1 MGSACVKSIL
11 TKCSRTLMDEDWAV
25 FPLLLQW
32 ENFCFKEWAVCIVCI
47 CPSYI
52 FIPIYIFILGAWK
65 KEPLFVGINS
75 LYSQLGTI
83 VYWRG
88 HTAYLGT
95 VWLIV
100 RFFTFLHLIKAEEKA
115 LGTFQIPSHKRGGIT
130 GSTLTGTSLCWSSSW
145 GLFWHFEAMT
155 HWGGVFLWFEPGG
168 GEITFCL
175 HCWHGLH
182 CWYCLHCWHGHLP
195 QIPKTT
201 KHKWN
206 KCVQKRWASE
216 PPLLILGPNYSPTA
230 RPLERWCPVH
240 KSKLNFMR
248 LKCNFFQLLR

>member
-65 KEPLFVGINS
+65 KEPFFVGINS

-115 LGTFQIPSHKRGGIT
+115 LGTLQIPSHKRGGIT

-168 GEITFCL
+168 RITFCL
-175 HCWHGLH
+175 HCWHGHLH
-182 CWYCLHCWHGHLP
+182 KYQKLQNTNKTSVCKNGEHQNHHYWYLVPITHLQRGHWRDDVLYTS
-195 QIPKTT
+195 Q
-201 KHKWN
+201 N
-206 KCVQKRWASE
+206 
-216 PPLLILGPNYSPTA
+216 
-230 RPLERWCPVH
+230 
-240 KSKLNFMR
+240 
-248 LKCNFFQLLR
+248 

>member
-47 CPSYI
+47 YPSYI
-52 FIPIYIFILGAWK
+52 FIPIYIFILSAWK

-115 LGTFQIPSHKRGGIT
+115 LGTFQIPSHMRGEKQDQLWRELLYVGVQ
-130 GSTLTGTSLCWSSSW
+130 
-145 GLFWHFEAMT
+145 A
-155 HWGGVFLWFEPGG
+155 GVFFDTLRRWHIGVESFSGLSLGG
-168 GEITFCL
+168 GSHSVYTVGMDIYTN
-175 HCWHGLH
+175 
-182 CWYCLHCWHGHLP
+182 
-195 QIPKTT
+195 T
-201 KHKWN
+201 KN
-206 KCVQKRWASE
+206 
-216 PPLLILGPNYSPTA
+216 
-230 RPLERWCPVH
+230 
-240 KSKLNFMR
+240 
-248 LKCNFFQLLR
+248 

>member
-1 MGSACVKSIL
+1 M
-11 TKCSRTLMDEDWAV
+11 
-25 FPLLLQW
+25 
-32 ENFCFKEWAVCIVCI
+32 
-47 CPSYI
+47 
-52 FIPIYIFILGAWK
+52 
-65 KEPLFVGINS
+65 GINS

-115 LGTFQIPSHKRGGIT
+115 LGTFQIPSHMRGGKT

-168 GEITFCL
+168 RDHILFTLLTWF
-175 HCWHGLH
+175 
-182 CWYCLHCWHGHLP
+182 
-195 QIPKTT
+195 T
-201 KHKWN
+201 
-206 KCVQKRWASE
+206 
-216 PPLLILGPNYSPTA
+216 LLILFTLLALTFTTNTKNYKTQMKQVCAKTVSIRTTTIDT
-230 RPLERWCPVH
+230 W
-240 KSKLNFMR
+240 S
-248 LKCNFFQLLR
+248 QLLTYSAATGEMMSCTQVKIKLHEVEM

>member
-52 FIPIYIFILGAWK
+52 FIPIYIFILSAWK

-100 RFFTFLHLIKAEEKA
+100 RFFTFLHLIKAEEEA
-115 LGTFQIPSHKRGGIT
+115 LGTFQIPSHVRGGKT

-168 GEITFCL
+168 ERSHSVYTVDMVYTVDTVYTVGIDIYHKYQKLQNTNETSVCKNGEHQNHHYWYLVPITHL
-175 HCWHGLH
+175 QR
-182 CWYCLHCWHGHLP
+182 GHWWDDVLYTS
-195 QIPKTT
+195 Q
-201 KHKWN
+201 N
-206 KCVQKRWASE
+206 
-216 PPLLILGPNYSPTA
+216 
-230 RPLERWCPVH
+230 
-240 KSKLNFMR
+240 
-248 LKCNFFQLLR
+248 